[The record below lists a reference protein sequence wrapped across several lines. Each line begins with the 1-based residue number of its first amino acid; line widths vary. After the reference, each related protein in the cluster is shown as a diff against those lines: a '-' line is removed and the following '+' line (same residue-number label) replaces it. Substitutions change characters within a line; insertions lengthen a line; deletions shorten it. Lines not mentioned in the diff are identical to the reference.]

1 MNDLILTESQ
11 SARISAIADI
21 THDRATE
28 TLNKA
33 KALVMAS
40 WQGTGI
46 ATTEQMAEYYE
57 VPVDT
62 VQTAIKNNRDE
73 LASDGLKVL
82 KGKEL
87 KDVMLLLNTT
97 SKAPSLTIWTPR
109 AALRLGMLLRD
120 SEVAKQV
127 RTIILNIA
135 VTPPVEIEVKA
146 TPRLMPVRDAVDK
159 KQHEKLTSSA
169 L

>member
-11 SARISAIADI
+11 SGRISAIADI

-97 SKAPSLTIWTPR
+97 SKAPSLTIWTR
-109 AALRLGMLLRD
+109 F
-120 SEVAKQV
+120 
-127 RTIILNIA
+127 
-135 VTPPVEIEVKA
+135 
-146 TPRLMPVRDAVDK
+146 
-159 KQHEKLTSSA
+159 
-169 L
+169 